1 MERLM
6 IVVPAYNEEEVLPK
20 SLDILGEMI
29 KRLVNQ
35 KLVAVGSK
43 IVVVNDGSS
52 DKTWEII
59 KKYHESNS
67 EIAGINFSRN
77 FGHQNAIIGGLSAA
91 VDYGDIFITIDA
103 DLQDDVEAIV
113 SMLEARLKGFEI
125 VYGARNNRETDTSF
139 KKWTASA
146 FYNIMK
152 KIGVEMVPQAADYRL
167 MSRRAVE
174 YLLKYKERNLFLRGI
189 VPTIGFPST
198 IVYYARKERE
208 AGITKYP
215 LRKMLSFAWDG
226 ITSFSVVPM
235 HFVLGMGI
243 VTTLVSLFMLL
254 YTAWQ
259 YFSGATIQGWSSLMV
274 SIWFLGGVQLIGLSV
289 IGEYVGKVFNE
300 VKGRPRYIIKDN
312 LLIGGSND
320 NK

>member
-6 IVVPAYNEEEVLPK
+6 IVVPAYNEEEALPK

-35 KLVAVGSK
+35 KLVAIGSK

-113 SMLEARLKGFEI
+113 SMLEARLKGFDI

-167 MSRRAVE
+167 MSRQAVE

-208 AGITKYP
+208 AGTTKYP

-254 YTAWQ
+254 YAAWQ

>member
-6 IVVPAYNEEEVLPK
+6 IVVPAYNEEEALPK

-35 KLVAVGSK
+35 KLVAIGSK

-91 VDYGDIFITIDA
+91 VDYGDVFITIDA

-113 SMLEARLKGFEI
+113 SMLEARLKGFDI

-208 AGITKYP
+208 AGTTKYP

>member
-6 IVVPAYNEEEVLPK
+6 IVVPAYNEEEALPK

-35 KLVAVGSK
+35 KLVAIGSK

-113 SMLEARLKGFEI
+113 SMLEARLKGFDI

-189 VPTIGFPST
+189 VPTIGF
-198 IVYYARKERE
+198 
-208 AGITKYP
+208 
-215 LRKMLSFAWDG
+215 
-226 ITSFSVVPM
+226 
-235 HFVLGMGI
+235 
-243 VTTLVSLFMLL
+243 
-254 YTAWQ
+254 
-259 YFSGATIQGWSSLMV
+259 
-274 SIWFLGGVQLIGLSV
+274 
-289 IGEYVGKVFNE
+289 
-300 VKGRPRYIIKDN
+300 
-312 LLIGGSND
+312 
-320 NK
+320 

>member
-6 IVVPAYNEEEVLPK
+6 IVVPAFNEEESLPK
-20 SLDILGEMI
+20 SLEILGDLI
-29 KRLVNQ
+29 KRLMDQN
-35 KLVAVGSK
+35 LVAIGSK

-52 DKTWEII
+52 DGTWQII
-59 KKYHESNS
+59 EKYHKLNS
-67 EIAGINFSRN
+67 DITGINFSRN

-91 VDYGDIFITIDA
+91 LDFGDIFVTIDA

-113 SMLEARLKGFEI
+113 SMIEARANGFDV
-125 VYGARNNRETDTSF
+125 VYGARNNRETDTEF
-139 KKWTASA
+139 KKWTATA
-146 FYNIMK
+146 FYGFMK

-167 MSRRAVE
+167 MSQRAVE
-174 YLLKYKERNLFLRGI
+174 YLLQYRERNLFLRGI

-198 IVYYARKERE
+198 VVYYARKERE
-208 AGITKYP
+208 AGTTKYP

-226 ITSFSVVPM
+226 ITSFSVAPM

-259 YFSGATIQGWSSLMV
+259 YILGATIQGWSSLMV

-300 VKGRPRYIIKDN
+300 VKGRPRYIIQNN
-312 LLIGGSND
+312 LLSGELNE

>member
-6 IVVPAYNEEEVLPK
+6 IVVPAYNEEEALPK

-35 KLVAVGSK
+35 KLVAIGSK

-91 VDYGDIFITIDA
+91 VDYGDVFITIDA

-113 SMLEARLKGFEI
+113 SMLEARLKGFDI

-208 AGITKYP
+208 AGTTKYP

-243 VTTLVSLFMLL
+243 VSTLVSLFMLL
-254 YTAWQ
+254 YVAWQ

>member
-113 SMLEARLKGFEI
+113 SMLEARLKGFDI

-208 AGITKYP
+208 AGTTKYP

>member
-6 IVVPAYNEEEVLPK
+6 IVVPAYNEEEALPK

-35 KLVAVGSK
+35 KLVAIGSK

-113 SMLEARLKGFEI
+113 SMLEARLKGFDI
-125 VYGARNNRETDTSF
+125 VYGARNNRDTDTSF

-208 AGITKYP
+208 AGTTKYP

-243 VTTLVSLFMLL
+243 VSTLVSLFMLL
-254 YTAWQ
+254 YVAWQ

>member
-6 IVVPAYNEEEVLPK
+6 IVVPAYNEEEALSK

-35 KLVAVGSK
+35 KLVAIGSK

-113 SMLEARLKGFEI
+113 SMLEARLKGFDI

-146 FYNIMK
+146 FYKIMK

-208 AGITKYP
+208 AGTTKYP

-243 VTTLVSLFMLL
+243 VTTLVSVFMLL
-254 YTAWQ
+254 YAAWQ

-312 LLIGGSND
+312 LLIGGSNG

>member
-6 IVVPAYNEEEVLPK
+6 IVVPAYNEEEALPK

-35 KLVAVGSK
+35 KLVAIGSK

-113 SMLEARLKGFEI
+113 SMLEARLKGFDI

-208 AGITKYP
+208 AGTTKYP

-254 YTAWQ
+254 YAAWQ
-259 YFSGATIQGWSSLMV
+259 YFSGTTIQGWSSLMV

>member
-6 IVVPAYNEEEVLPK
+6 IVVPAYNEEEALPK

-35 KLVAVGSK
+35 KLVAIGSK

-113 SMLEARLKGFEI
+113 SMLEARLKGFDI

-208 AGITKYP
+208 AGTTKYP

-243 VTTLVSLFMLL
+243 VTTRVSLFMLL
-254 YTAWQ
+254 YATWH
-259 YFSGATIQGWSSLMV
+259 YFTGATIQGWSSLMV

>member
-6 IVVPAYNEEEVLPK
+6 IVVPAYNEEEALPK

-35 KLVAVGSK
+35 KLVAIGSK

-113 SMLEARLKGFEI
+113 SMLEARLKGFDI

-208 AGITKYP
+208 AGTTKYP

>member
-1 MERLM
+1 M

-113 SMLEARLKGFEI
+113 SMLEARLKGFDI

-208 AGITKYP
+208 AGTTKYP

>member
-6 IVVPAYNEEEVLPK
+6 IVVPAYNEEEALPK

-35 KLVAVGSK
+35 KLVAIGSK

-103 DLQDDVEAIV
+103 DLQDDVESIV
-113 SMLEARLKGFEI
+113 SMLEARLKGFDI

-208 AGITKYP
+208 AGTTKYP

-254 YTAWQ
+254 YAAWQ

>member
-6 IVVPAYNEEEVLPK
+6 IVVPAYNEEEALPK

-35 KLVAVGSK
+35 KLVAIGSK

-103 DLQDDVEAIV
+103 DLQDDVEAII
-113 SMLEARLKGFEI
+113 SMLEARLKGFDI

-208 AGITKYP
+208 AGTTKYP

-235 HFVLGMGI
+235 HFILGMGI

-312 LLIGGSND
+312 LLIDGSND

>member
-6 IVVPAYNEEEVLPK
+6 IVVPAYNEEEALPK

-35 KLVAVGSK
+35 KLVAIGSK

-103 DLQDDVEAIV
+103 DLQDDVEAII
-113 SMLEARLKGFEI
+113 SMLEARLKGFDI

-208 AGITKYP
+208 AGTTKYP

-312 LLIGGSND
+312 LLIDGSND

>member
-6 IVVPAYNEEEVLPK
+6 IVVPAYNEEEALPK

-35 KLVAVGSK
+35 KLVAIGSK

-113 SMLEARLKGFEI
+113 SMLEARLKGFDI

-208 AGITKYP
+208 AGTTKYP
-215 LRKMLSFAWDG
+215 LCKMLSFAWDG

-254 YTAWQ
+254 YAAWQ

>member
-6 IVVPAYNEEEVLPK
+6 IVVPAYNEEEALPK

-35 KLVAVGSK
+35 KLVAIGSK

-113 SMLEARLKGFEI
+113 SMLEARLKGFDI

-208 AGITKYP
+208 AGTTKYP

-254 YTAWQ
+254 YAAWQ

-274 SIWFLGGVQLIGLSV
+274 SIWFLGGVQLIGVSV

>member
-6 IVVPAYNEEEVLPK
+6 IVVPAYNEEEALPK

-35 KLVAVGSK
+35 KLVAIGSK

-91 VDYGDIFITIDA
+91 VDYGDVFITIDA

-113 SMLEARLKGFEI
+113 SMLEARLKGFDI

-208 AGITKYP
+208 AGTTKYP

-254 YTAWQ
+254 YAAWQ

>member
-113 SMLEARLKGFEI
+113 SMLEARLKGFDI

>member
-6 IVVPAYNEEEVLPK
+6 IVVPAYNEEEALPK
-20 SLDILGEMI
+20 SLGILGELI
-29 KRLVNQ
+29 RRLMAQ
-35 KLVAVGSK
+35 KLVADGSK

-59 KKYHESNS
+59 EKCHESNS
-67 EIAGINFSRN
+67 DITGINFSRN

-91 VDYGDIFITIDA
+91 LDFGDIFITIDA

-113 SMLEARLKGFEI
+113 SMLEARLKGFDI

-139 KKWTASA
+139 KKWTATA
-146 FYNIMK
+146 FYNFMK

-167 MSRRAVE
+167 MSRRSVE
-174 YLLKYKERNLFLRGI
+174 YLLQYKERNLFLRGI

-198 IVYYARKERE
+198 VVYYARKERE
-208 AGITKYP
+208 AGTTKYP

-226 ITSFSVVPM
+226 ITSFSVAPM
-235 HFVLGMGI
+235 HFVLGMGV

-254 YTAWQ
+254 YITWQ
-259 YFSGATIQGWSSLMV
+259 YLSGSTIQGWSSLMV

-289 IGEYVGKVFNE
+289 MGEYVGKVFNE
-300 VKGRPRYIIKDN
+300 VKGRPRYIIQEN
-312 LLIGGSND
+312 LLSGDLNE

>member
-1 MERLM
+1 MERLI
-6 IVVPAYNEEEVLPK
+6 IVVPAYNEEEALPK

-35 KLVAVGSK
+35 KLVAIGSK

-113 SMLEARLKGFEI
+113 SMLEARLKGFDI

-208 AGITKYP
+208 AGTTKYP

-235 HFVLGMGI
+235 HFVLGMGL

-254 YTAWQ
+254 YAAWQ
-259 YFSGATIQGWSSLMV
+259 YFSGATIQGWSSLVV

>member
-113 SMLEARLKGFEI
+113 SMLEARLKGFDI

-208 AGITKYP
+208 AGTTKYP

-254 YTAWQ
+254 YAAWQ
-259 YFSGATIQGWSSLMV
+259 YFSGTTIQGWSSLMV

>member
-6 IVVPAYNEEEVLPK
+6 IVVPAYNEEEALPK

-35 KLVAVGSK
+35 KLVAIGSK

-113 SMLEARLKGFEI
+113 SMLEARLKGFDI

-208 AGITKYP
+208 AGTTKYP

-274 SIWFLGGVQLIGLSV
+274 SIWFLGGVQLIGLSI

>member
-113 SMLEARLKGFEI
+113 SMLEARLKGFDI

-208 AGITKYP
+208 AGTTKYP

-254 YTAWQ
+254 YAAWQ

>member
-6 IVVPAYNEEEVLPK
+6 IVVPAFNEEEALPK
-20 SLDILGEMI
+20 SLEILGDLI
-29 KRLVNQ
+29 KRLMDQN
-35 KLVAVGSK
+35 LVAIGSK

-52 DKTWEII
+52 DGTWQII
-59 KKYHESNS
+59 EKYHKLNS
-67 EIAGINFSRN
+67 DITGINFSRN

-91 VDYGDIFITIDA
+91 LDFGDIFVTIDA

-113 SMLEARLKGFEI
+113 SMIEARANGFDV
-125 VYGARNNRETDTSF
+125 VYGARNNRETDTEF
-139 KKWTASA
+139 KKWTATA
-146 FYNIMK
+146 FYGFMK

-167 MSRRAVE
+167 MSQRAVE
-174 YLLKYKERNLFLRGI
+174 YLLQYRERNLFLRGI

-198 IVYYARKERE
+198 VVYYARKERE
-208 AGITKYP
+208 AGTTKYP

-226 ITSFSVVPM
+226 ITSFSVAPM

-259 YFSGATIQGWSSLMV
+259 YILGATIQGWSSLMV

-300 VKGRPRYIIKDN
+300 VKGRPRYIIQNN
-312 LLIGGSND
+312 LLSGELNE

>member
-6 IVVPAYNEEEVLPK
+6 IVVPAYNEEEALPK

-35 KLVAVGSK
+35 KLVAIGSK

-113 SMLEARLKGFEI
+113 SMLEARLKGFDI

-208 AGITKYP
+208 AGTTKYP
-215 LRKMLSFAWDG
+215 LLKMLSFAWDG

-254 YTAWQ
+254 YAAWQ

>member
-6 IVVPAYNEEEVLPK
+6 IVVPAYNEEEALPK

-35 KLVAVGSK
+35 KLVAIGSK

-113 SMLEARLKGFEI
+113 SMLEARLKGFDI

-208 AGITKYP
+208 AGTTKYP

-235 HFVLGMGI
+235 HFVLGIGI

-254 YTAWQ
+254 YATWQ

>member
-113 SMLEARLKGFEI
+113 SMLEARLKGFDI

-208 AGITKYP
+208 AGTTKYP
-215 LRKMLSFAWDG
+215 LRKMLSFVWDG

>member
-6 IVVPAYNEEEVLPK
+6 IVVPAYNEEEALPK

-35 KLVAVGSK
+35 KLVAIGSK

-113 SMLEARLKGFEI
+113 SMLEARLKGFDI

-146 FYNIMK
+146 FYKIMK

-208 AGITKYP
+208 AGTTKYP

-243 VTTLVSLFMLL
+243 VTTLVSVFMLL
-254 YTAWQ
+254 YAAWQ

>member
-6 IVVPAYNEEEVLPK
+6 IVVPAYNEEEALPK

-35 KLVAVGSK
+35 KLVAIGSK

-113 SMLEARLKGFEI
+113 SMLEARLKGFDI

-208 AGITKYP
+208 AGTTKYP

-254 YTAWQ
+254 YATWQ

-274 SIWFLGGVQLIGLSV
+274 SIWFLGGVQLIGVSV

>member
-6 IVVPAYNEEEVLPK
+6 IVVPAYNEEEALPK

-35 KLVAVGSK
+35 KLVAIGSK

-113 SMLEARLKGFEI
+113 SMLEARLKGFDI

-208 AGITKYP
+208 AGTTKYP

-254 YTAWQ
+254 YAAWQ

>member
-6 IVVPAYNEEEVLPK
+6 IVVPAYNEEEALPK

-35 KLVAVGSK
+35 KLVAIGSK

-113 SMLEARLKGFEI
+113 SMLEARLKGFDI

-208 AGITKYP
+208 AGTTKYP

-254 YTAWQ
+254 YATWQ